1 MLTSRPWQRSKAIP
15 VATPNYCQGPQYG
28 ISFSRL
34 CPLPRGVA
42 QKAQRQREEGGK
54 RANHAWRASETSTAA
69 RRIAS
74 APRIAPIGTTSLAS
88 ALGEKMPELQDE
100 DDDEMDDLSGG
111 VKLLNLRGGTDSAGL
126 GVWEDEAERAMYES
140 IPDLRERLPGA
151 CLTDAIP
158 LEKGEI
164 EDEDENKG
172 ETEGD
177 KEEPEKIVPVFDLD
191 EKVPVGQLVEARL
204 QQLEGITNKE
214 SADSWAIDFG
224 MHNSKVLGGGS

>member
-1 MLTSRPWQRSKAIP
+1 MESHKKLSAREKKAESERIM
-15 VATPNYCQGPQYG
+15 
-28 ISFSRL
+28 
-34 CPLPRGVA
+34 RG
-42 QKAQRQREEGGK
+42 EL
-54 RANHAWRASETSTAA
+54 SETSTKQLGELQA
-69 RRIAS
+69 RHES
-74 APRIAPIGTTSLAS
+74 LLSGTTSLAS

-177 KEEPEKIVPVFDLD
+177 KEEPEKIVPVF
-191 EKVPVGQLVEARL
+191 
-204 QQLEGITNKE
+204 T
-214 SADSWAIDFG
+214 
-224 MHNSKVLGGGS
+224 